1 MKAILGDRTAF
12 SNEKKKQYRIV
23 SYKRLRQEKEKL
35 KVNEKLTA

>member
-12 SNEKKKQYRIV
+12 SNEKKQYRIV